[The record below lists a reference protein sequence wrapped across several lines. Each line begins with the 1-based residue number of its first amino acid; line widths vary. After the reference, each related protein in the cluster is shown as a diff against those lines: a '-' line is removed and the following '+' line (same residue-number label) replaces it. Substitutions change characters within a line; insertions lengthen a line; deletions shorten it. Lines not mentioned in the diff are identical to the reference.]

1 MKQFKEQI
9 LQKCKE
15 LVDEKL
21 NKLFYAL
28 EELNESAEAE
38 SKSTAGDKH
47 ETGRA
52 MIQLEQEKIGKQI
65 QEWEIQKQILEKID
79 LCKDSNHISLGTL
92 IETDKGLFFLGVNIG
107 KIKIKGQE
115 VMVISTQS
123 PLGKLLM
130 NYQLNEKVN
139 YMNSSYSI
147 KAFI

>member
-1 MKQFKEQI
+1 MKQFKEHI

-28 EELNESAEAE
+28 DELNESAEAE

-79 LCKDSNHISLGTL
+79 LCKDSNRIALGTL
-92 IETDKGLFFLGVNIG
+92 IETDKGLFFLAVNLG
-107 KIKIKGQE
+107 RIKIKEQE

-123 PLGKLLM
+123 PLGKLM
-130 NYQLNEKVN
+130 MSHQLNEALN
-139 YMNSSYSI
+139 YLNTSYCI
-147 KAFI
+147 KDFY

>member
-1 MKQFKEQI
+1 MKQFKDQI
-9 LQKCKE
+9 LKKCKE

-28 EELNESAEAE
+28 EELNESAETE

-65 QEWEIQKQILEKID
+65 QEWEIQKQNLEKID
-79 LCKDSNHISLGTL
+79 LCKDAKRIALGSL
-92 IETDKGLFFLGVNIG
+92 IETDKGLFFLAVNLG
-107 KIKIKGQE
+107 RIKINEQE

-123 PLGKLLM
+123 PLGKLMM
-130 NYQLNEKVN
+130 NHQLNEILN
-139 YMNSSYSI
+139 YLNTSYSI
-147 KAFI
+147 KNFY